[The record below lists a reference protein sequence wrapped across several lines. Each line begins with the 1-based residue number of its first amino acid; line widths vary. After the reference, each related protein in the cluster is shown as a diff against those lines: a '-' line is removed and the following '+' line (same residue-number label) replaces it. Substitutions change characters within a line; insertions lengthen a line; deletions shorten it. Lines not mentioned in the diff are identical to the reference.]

1 MRYSI
6 FVFLSALL
14 VAGGCQKERDLGAG
28 FDLPYQQE
36 FNIPVA
42 LNVFEVHHFQLKNIP
57 SYYAQ
62 SLTQAGKTD
71 AEVVGLLTVK
81 GNLGGIFGDADL
93 SFIEKM
99 SVRVFNDSNPNDY
112 IEVAYREPT
121 PLDPGNAIPLI
132 PTLADSKRLLTGS
145 RFNIDVVIW
154 LRKSPPIDTDV
165 RLDLQ
170 LRAQY

>member
-6 FVFLSALL
+6 FLFLATLFL
-14 VAGGCQKERDLGAG
+14 VGGCQKERDLGPG
-28 FDLPYQQE
+28 FDLQYQQE

-57 SYYAQ
+57 SYYVQ

-71 AEVVGLLTVK
+71 ADVVGFLTVK

-93 SFIEKM
+93 SFVERM
-99 SVRVFNDSNPNDY
+99 SVRVFNDNNPNDY

-154 LRKSPPIDTDV
+154 LRKSPPTDTDV

>member
-6 FVFLSALL
+6 FLFLATLFIG
-14 VAGGCQKERDLGAG
+14 GGCHKDPDLGPG
-28 FDLPYQQE
+28 FDLPYQQD

-71 AEVVGLLTVK
+71 ADVVGLLTVK

-93 SFIEKM
+93 SFIEKV
-99 SVRVFNDSNPNDY
+99 SVRVFQDSNPNDY

-132 PTLADSKRLLTGS
+132 PTLADSKRLLTAS

-154 LRKSPPIDTDV
+154 LRKSPPVDTDV